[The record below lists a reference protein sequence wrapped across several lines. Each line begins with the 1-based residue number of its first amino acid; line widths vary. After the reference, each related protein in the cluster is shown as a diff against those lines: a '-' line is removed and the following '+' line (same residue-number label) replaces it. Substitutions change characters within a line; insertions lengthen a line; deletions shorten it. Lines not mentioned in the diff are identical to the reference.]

1 MDIPAL
7 SMAMAQDRVMT
18 DFGVAMLANSIDIA
32 EESGEELTKM
42 MEMSVNPDLGRNV
55 DIVI

>member
-18 DFGVAMLANSIDIA
+18 DFGGAMLANSIDIA
-32 EESGEELTKM
+32 EESGEELTRM
-42 MEMSVNPDLGRNV
+42 MEMSVNPDLGGNV